1 MLAKAKDDLYCPEYN
16 YQNWR
21 KGKEYPCVMRDDL
34 IDIADEKGVVFHF
47 SQKIKSKLEEVFEF
61 VEGI

>member
-1 MLAKAKDDLYCPEYN
+1 MLAKAKYDLYYPEYN

-21 KGKEYPCVMRDDL
+21 KRNKYPCNIYDDL
-34 IDIADEKGVVFHF
+34 IDITDERGVVFHF

-61 VEGI
+61 KN